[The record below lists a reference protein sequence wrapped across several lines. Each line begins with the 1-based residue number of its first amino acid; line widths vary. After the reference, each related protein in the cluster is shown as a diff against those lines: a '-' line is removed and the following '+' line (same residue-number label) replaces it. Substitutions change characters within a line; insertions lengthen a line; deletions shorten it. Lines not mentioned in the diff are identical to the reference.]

1 MSKSTVEGKISKRYD
16 DPFKA
21 GAVRMVTEEGLSQT
35 EVARRLGVAGTTVCG
50 WVRQLAP
57 NGRLTDQE
65 MRAKLRDELLNGELF
80 LSLAEA
86 RYVLDEW
93 RLDYNHRRPHSS
105 VNGQG
110 LRLRGQ

>member
-1 MSKSTVEGKISKRYD
+1 MAKSTVEGKISKRYD

-65 MRAKLRDELLNGELF
+65 MRAKLRALEQEN
-80 LSLAEA
+80 
-86 RYVLDEW
+86 R
-93 RLDYNHRRPHSS
+93 
-105 VNGQG
+105 
-110 LRLRGQ
+110 RLRMEREILTKTAPRKWTFFASESR

>member
-1 MSKSTVEGKISKRYD
+1 MAKSTVEGKISKRSD

-35 EVARRLGVAGTTVCG
+35 ELGVAGTTVCG

-65 MRAKLRDELLNGELF
+65 MRAKLRALEQEN
-80 LSLAEA
+80 
-86 RYVLDEW
+86 R
-93 RLDYNHRRPHSS
+93 
-105 VNGQG
+105 
-110 LRLRGQ
+110 RLRMEREILTKTAPRKWTFFASESR